1 MATKMIS
8 AFLLAAWSLAAGC
21 LAVPEPEGV
30 DRFLFEQAGEGAVRG
45 AEAETAEAA
54 PGQQR
59 GALLTS
65 SGKEPA
71 TAAESAPQPAG
82 APDAGKRLIVYT
94 ATFGL
99 LVANLEDAVENFM
112 KKAEALGGYLQSR
125 DNASLTVRV
134 PAAQFKK
141 LLDDLKT
148 LGIITE
154 QSINALD
161 VTRQFMDLSLRI
173 ETAEKARQRL
183 LALLE
188 RADKVED
195 ALKIEQE
202 VRRLTEEIERMK
214 GELKLLS
221 EQIAFST
228 VTVRFLSSAPPPVPV
243 RKRAR
248 SRFTWINRVG
258 VEHVLEDF

>member
-1 MATKMIS
+1 MATKLIS
-8 AFLLAAWSLAAGC
+8 LFLLAAWSLTTGC
-21 LAVPEPEGV
+21 QAVPEPEGV
-30 DRFLFEQAGEGAVRG
+30 DTGMSAPAGGPVLR
-45 AEAETAEAA
+45 AEAETAESAA
-54 PGQQR
+54 GPQR
-59 GALLTS
+59 GLLAGS
-65 SGKEPA
+65 AKEPA
-71 TAAESAPQPAG
+71 TAAESGPQPAG
-82 APDAGKRLIVYT
+82 APEAGKRLIVYT

-112 KKAEALGGYLQSR
+112 KKVEALGGYLQSR

-141 LLDDLKT
+141 LLDDLKA

-173 ETAEKARQRL
+173 DTAEKARQRL

-188 RADKVED
+188 RAEKVED

-221 EQIAFST
+221 EQIAYST

-243 RKRAR
+243 WKRAR
-248 SRFTWINRVG
+248 SRFPWINRVG
-258 VEHVLEDF
+258 AEHVLEDF